1 MPKGLYLK
9 AVNRGLAY
17 LLFLFAFIFLVNGCA
32 TISPVARANID
43 SSEYYPKAS
52 EDADTV
58 LNLHSNIE
66 KTTFYVDS
74 KKIATGRRIKVLIN
88 SKRSYT
94 ILALPEGY
102 ISKEEFIQPPYMPN
116 SLLSFT
122 FLIGE
127 KLKDAVA
134 NKEDEKDNKGKNQ
147 TLPMHADVDMQIPLG
162 EKYGEHDVA
171 VIIGNKNYSAA
182 GIHDVEFADR
192 DARIMKEYL
201 TKTFGFRLENIIYA
215 ENATVGKFNEIF
227 GSERDFRGKLYSFV
241 KKNISEVFIY
251 YVGHGAPDLQ
261 SQEAYFV
268 PVDANP
274 QYLSSNGYKL
284 QTFYENLSKIPAKK
298 ITIVIDACFSGNS
311 DKGMLF
317 KNISPGMVKVKKEYS
332 GPKNAVLITSA
343 AMEQVSA
350 WYPEKKHSLFTY
362 YFLKGLRGE
371 ADVNKDNIITVGE
384 MKNYLQE
391 HVPYMARRLNGIE
404 QYPVVD
410 GNEKE
415 IIVRIAK

>member
-1 MPKGLYLK
+1 M
-9 AVNRGLAY
+9 
-17 LLFLFAFIFLVNGCA
+17 
-32 TISPVARANID
+32 
-43 SSEYYPKAS
+43 
-52 EDADTV
+52 
-58 LNLHSNIE
+58 
-66 KTTFYVDS
+66 
-74 KKIATGRRIKVLIN
+74 
-88 SKRSYT
+88 
-94 ILALPEGY
+94 
-102 ISKEEFIQPPYMPN
+102 
-116 SLLSFT
+116 
-122 FLIGE
+122 
-127 KLKDAVA
+127 
-134 NKEDEKDNKGKNQ
+134 
-147 TLPMHADVDMQIPLG
+147 
-162 EKYGEHDVA
+162 
-171 VIIGNKNYSAA
+171 
-182 GIHDVEFADR
+182 
-192 DARIMKEYL
+192 
-201 TKTFGFRLENIIYA
+201 
-215 ENATVGKFNEIF
+215 
-227 GSERDFRGKLYSFV
+227 
-241 KKNISEVFIY
+241 
-251 YVGHGAPDLQ
+251 
-261 SQEAYFV
+261 

-284 QTFYENLSKIPAKK
+284 QTFYENISKIPAKK